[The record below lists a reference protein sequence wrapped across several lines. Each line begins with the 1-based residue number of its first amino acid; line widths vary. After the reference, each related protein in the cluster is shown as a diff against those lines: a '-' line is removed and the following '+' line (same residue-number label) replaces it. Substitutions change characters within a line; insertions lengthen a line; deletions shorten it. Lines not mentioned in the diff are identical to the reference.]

1 MSKGAQGAVPGKAKA
16 HLSALGVL
24 SWGPSNRPCDFLPR
38 EIATY
43 NYRNECQQMAQL
55 RAGVRL
61 LDGFFLSKVGID
73 LSSFSVRVNVI
84 ITINDQYSTGR
95 ILHI

>member
-61 LDGFFLSKVGID
+61 LDGFF
-73 LSSFSVRVNVI
+73 
-84 ITINDQYSTGR
+84 
-95 ILHI
+95 

>member
-1 MSKGAQGAVPGKAKA
+1 MPGKAKA

-55 RAGVRL
+55 RAGVRNWYDQSRML
-61 LDGFFLSKVGID
+61 R
-73 LSSFSVRVNVI
+73 VRFRDPGLQRPEGTDDHDI
-84 ITINDQYSTGR
+84 IKYTGNPR
-95 ILHI
+95 